1 VGTWSR
7 RVLLVEDEPLLAS
20 LMGQVLVDTGFDVTC
35 ARLGDRGP
43 SGARTFDPD
52 VALIDVHLG
61 TGPAGLYLAH
71 ALSRSHPHVGILLLS
86 RYEDLSAAGLEGWDL
101 PEGQRVPAQGP
112 GRDRTALVAAVE
124 SVLRGVP
131 AVTVPAGP
139 SDGAL
144 AALTRTQLAV
154 LRLAAMG
161 LTNTAIAQRR
171 GTTER
176 NIERRLKTVY
186 DVLGIV
192 TDGELNPRV
201 EAVRRYVTAAG
212 MPSERD
218 TAQVRARDAA
228 PVGAHGRHTADRPA
242 RDRCAAAR
250 RARRGRDAR
259 RRARARRVRFR
270 TAWRVPLDARLLTG
284 VVEGGVLW
292 GVLLLGRFTW
302 LRPALVAAHP
312 ALTVVTIM
320 VGAQV
325 GSRTATRTLV
335 DRGLREPSSASA
347 STRPCSSPR
356 RRSCCSC

>member
-1 VGTWSR
+1 VETWSR

-20 LMGQVLVDTGFDVTC
+20 LMGQVLSDTGFDVHVC
-35 ARLGDRGP
+35 ASDVEGRRA
-43 SGARTFDPD
+43 ARAFDPD

-101 PEGQRVPAQGP
+101 PAGSAFLRKDQVAD
-112 GRDRTALVAAVE
+112 RDALIGAVE

-131 AVTVPAGP
+131 AAAPSGP
-139 SDGAL
+139 PVGAL

-176 NIERRLKTVY
+176 NIERRLATVY

-201 EAVRRYVTAAG
+201 EAVRRYVAAAG
-212 MPSERD
+212 LPAERD
-218 TAQVRARDAA
+218 AGRSGG
-228 PVGAHGRHTADRPA
+228 GA
-242 RDRCAAAR
+242 
-250 RARRGRDAR
+250 
-259 RRARARRVRFR
+259 
-270 TAWRVPLDARLLTG
+270 
-284 VVEGGVLW
+284 
-292 GVLLLGRFTW
+292 
-302 LRPALVAAHP
+302 
-312 ALTVVTIM
+312 
-320 VGAQV
+320 
-325 GSRTATRTLV
+325 
-335 DRGLREPSSASA
+335 
-347 STRPCSSPR
+347 
-356 RRSCCSC
+356 